1 MSSAQNKKAID
12 LLFQNPLEPV
22 FSARDDGKSILDVP
36 DSFYTEQYAEVKE
49 DIQNRFGEEVDVKI
63 PVRDVRQKPSLDFAK
78 PLGKRQQFS
87 LFYAP
92 HRRIA
97 AQLIQLLLGPANE
110 EDFIAMAAYV
120 RDRVNAFLFQYAF
133 SVAVQHRKDTG
144 NFQVPV
150 IVEQFPQNFV
160 EPSVFQ
166 DARAEGKLV
175 ADPGNR
181 RRIEIPQNFTASD
194 REEEQRLS
202 YFREDIGVNSHHW
215 HWHLVYPGS
224 GPEEVVRKNRRG
236 ELFYYMHHQ
245 LMARYNVERF
255 CNNLAK
261 LQPLNNVREPITEGY
276 FPKILCSL
284 NNRTYPGR
292 VAKTQLKDIDR
303 DGRVMELADI
313 ERWINRIV
321 QAIDQGYVT
330 HASGENIPL
339 DEVKG
344 IDLLGDIVE
353 SSDLSVNPGFYGDLH
368 NQGHNAISFSHDPD
382 NRFLEDFGVM
392 GDVTTAMRDPVFYRW
407 HGYLDMLFNRFK
419 EKLPDYS
426 EPELGYDGVSVIRAD
441 VRIMSASKN
450 IINSLV
456 TYWEKSD
463 VDLAAGLDFGPGG
476 SIYALFTHLQ
486 HSPFEY
492 MIEVNNETGAVKRG
506 TCRIFLCPITDERGT
521 PLSLNEQRQLA
532 IELDKFTVN
541 LMPGVNRIN
550 QPYDNSS
557 VTIPYERSFRRIG
570 NAHLPDDPR
579 KLAEFRFCGCGWP
592 AHMLLPK
599 GKPEGMQFELFVMI
613 SNYDDDAVL
622 QKNNAPDVCGDAAS
636 FCGLKDKF
644 YPDKRAM
651 GYPFDR
657 RLPADTLTAL
667 TDHFSNMQKTPIKI
681 LFRNEVIE
689 RKRS

>member
-1 MSSAQNKKAID
+1 MSSEQNKKAID

-224 GPEEVVRKNRRG
+224 GPEEVVRKDRRG

-313 ERWINRIV
+313 ERWINRVV

-330 HASGENIPL
+330 DASGKNIPL

-344 IDLLGDIVE
+344 IDLLGDIIE
-353 SSDLSVNPGFYGDLH
+353 STDLSVNPGFYGDLH

-392 GDVTTAMRDPVFYRW
+392 GDVTTAMRDPIFYRW
-407 HGYLDMLFNRFK
+407 HGYLDTLFNRFK
-419 EKLPDYS
+419 EKLPAYS

-450 IINSLV
+450 IINTLL

-532 IELDKFTVN
+532 IELDKFPVN

-570 NAHLPDDPR
+570 NAHLPEDPR

-667 TDHFSNMQKTPIKI
+667 TDNFSNMQKTPIKI
-681 LFRNEVIE
+681 LFRNEVVE
-689 RKRS
+689 RKRT

>member
-1 MSSAQNKKAID
+1 MSSEQNKKALN

-22 FSARDDGKSILDVP
+22 FATRDSGKAVLDVP

-49 DIQNRFGEEVDVKI
+49 EIQNRFGEEVDVKI
-63 PVRDVRQKPSLDFAK
+63 PIRDLKKKPNLDFAK
-78 PLGKRQQFS
+78 PLTKRRQFS

-97 AQLIQLLLGPANE
+97 AQLIQLLLEPTTE
-110 EDFIAMAAYV
+110 EDFISLAAYV
-120 RDRVNAFLFQYAF
+120 KDRVNAFLFQYAF
-133 SVAVQHRKDTG
+133 AVAVQHRKDTS

-166 DARAEGKLV
+166 EARAEGKLV
-175 ADPGNR
+175 QDPGNR
-181 RRIEIPQNFTASD
+181 RRIDIPQNFTASD

-224 GPEEVVRKNRRG
+224 GPIEVVRKDRRG

-255 CNNLAK
+255 CNALAK
-261 LQPLNNVREPITEGY
+261 LQPLNNIREPVEEGY

-284 NNRTYPGR
+284 NSRTYPGR
-292 VAKTQLKDIDR
+292 VTKTSLKDIDR
-303 DGRVMELADI
+303 DGIVLELADI
-313 ERWINRIV
+313 ERWISRVV
-321 QAIDQGYVT
+321 QSIDQGYVT
-330 HASGENIPL
+330 DSRGNNIPL

-344 IDLLGDIVE
+344 IDILGDLME
-353 SSDLSVNPGFYGDLH
+353 ASDLSINPGFYGDLH
-368 NQGHNAISFSHDPD
+368 NQGHNVISFSHDPD

-392 GDVTTAMRDPVFYRW
+392 GDVTTAMRDPIFYRW
-407 HGYLDMLFNRFK
+407 HGYLDILFNRFK
-419 EKLPDYS
+419 EKLPVYS
-426 EPELGYDGVSVIRAD
+426 APELGYNGITVTRAD
-441 VRIMSASKN
+441 VRILSPTKN
-450 IINSLV
+450 ITNTLL

-463 VDLAAGLDFGPGG
+463 VDLAAGLDFGPSG
-476 SIYALFTHLQ
+476 SVYALFTHLQ

-492 MIEVNNETGAVKRG
+492 LIEVNNESGTPKRG
-506 TCRIFLCPITDERGT
+506 TCRIFLCPMTDERGT
-521 PLSLNEQRQLA
+521 SLTLNEQRQLA
-532 IELDKFTVN
+532 IELDKFNVN
-541 LMPGVNRIN
+541 LMPGANKIN
-550 QPYDNSS
+550 QSYFNSS

-570 NAHLPDDPR
+570 GEHLPDDPQR
-579 KLAEFRFCGCGWP
+579 LAEFRFCGCGWP

-613 SNYDDDAVL
+613 SDYEGDAVL

-636 FCGLKDKF
+636 FCGLKDKL

-667 TDHFSNMQKTPIKI
+667 TENFSNMKKTPIKI
-681 LFRNEVIE
+681 IFRNEVFD
-689 RKRS
+689 RKRN